1 VVAGGIDLGA
11 ARSRRG
17 PGVPVSLE
25 TEAVLDRRRLRRR
38 MSLWRALAVVAVVA
52 ALGALGIASTSTD
65 GGGLLERPQIARV
78 TVEGLITED
87 RAQLK
92 MLQRLADNASV
103 VAVIVYVNSPGG
115 TTTGGEALFEALRQV
130 AAKKPV
136 VAQFGTIAT
145 SAAYIAGLATDRI
158 FARGNT
164 ITGSV
169 GVIFQW
175 AEVTELMAKVG
186 VKMNEIKSGPLKAV
200 PSPFQPL
207 SEAGRETTER
217 MVAESMRWFR
227 GLVADRRSVDTASIP
242 GLEQGRIFSGRE
254 ALAHKLVDAIGS
266 ENDAVAWLTTERG
279 VAKGLKVVDHK
290 PRRDDS
296 LGFLGMLGRS
306 LASALG
312 GGLGLLGDNTLA
324 GIGLGGLVSVWQPTE
339 R

>member
-1 VVAGGIDLGA
+1 
-11 ARSRRG
+11 
-17 PGVPVSLE
+17 
-25 TEAVLDRRRLRRR
+25 
-38 MSLWRALAVVAVVA
+38 MSFWRALAVLAVVA
-52 ALGALGIASTSTD
+52 ALAAVGIASTTTD
-65 GGGLLERPQIARV
+65 SGGLLERQQVARI
-78 TVEGLITED
+78 TIEGLITENRD
-87 RAQLK
+87 QLK
-92 MLQRLADNASV
+92 LLQRLAENSSV
-103 VAVIVYVNSPGG
+103 AAVIVYVNSPGG
-115 TTTGGEALFEALRQV
+115 TTTGGEALFEGLRNL

-227 GLVADRRSVDTASIP
+227 GLVAERRNVDTATIP

-254 ALAHKLVDAIGS
+254 ALEHKLVDAIGS
-266 ENDAVAWLTTERG
+266 EGDVVAWLTTERG
-279 VAKGLKVVDHK
+279 VAKGLKIVDHK
-290 PRRDDS
+290 PKRDDT
-296 LGFLGMLGRS
+296 LGVLGIVGRS
-306 LASALG
+306 LAGLLGLG
-312 GGLGLLGDNTLA
+312 GGLGLLGDDHPLA
-324 GIGLGGLVSVWQPTE
+324 GIGLGGLVSIWQPTE